1 VVSGDPEHEYQA
13 RFEKGIPR
21 AVTIL
26 ENLIARLEEKR
37 ADRRVMASRE
47 LRLRVKVWSGIK
59 PETLAGAPWPRS
71 RFRLT

>member
-1 VVSGDPEHEYQA
+1 MVIGDPEYEYQA

-37 ADRRVMASRE
+37 ADRRVMALRE
-47 LRLRVKVWSGIK
+47 L
-59 PETLAGAPWPRS
+59 
-71 RFRLT
+71 